1 MAKVLCKNKECT
13 QGNFGKR
20 KRFEQVRGE
29 QVCCIECS
37 LAVIRSKTYSR
48 KYEKEIRL
56 NNAIEKKKILEK
68 LETHSDWLKK
78 LQKVFNTYIRHRDK
92 DKQCISCKTPLNG
105 RKYDAGHFFSVGAY
119 PNLRFDEDNVHG
131 QCVHCNQH
139 KHGAISE
146 YAIYLPIRIG
156 IEKFESLK
164 NRRAQPLKLSIPD
177 IKEMIDYYKLKVK
190 TLKSTL
196 I

>member
-1 MAKVLCKNKECT
+1 MAKILCRNKECT

-20 KRFEQVRGE
+20 KRFDQIRGE

-37 LAVIRSKTYSR
+37 LAVIRSKTYAR
-48 KYEKEIRL
+48 KHEKEIRL

-105 RKYDAGHFFSVGAY
+105 RKFDAGHCYSVGAY
-119 PNLRFDEDNVHG
+119 PNLRFNEDNVHG

-139 KHGAISE
+139 KHGNIHE
-146 YAIYLPIRIG
+146 YMSNLPIVIG
-156 IEKFESLK
+156 DVAFEKLQEK
-164 NRRAQPLKLSIPD
+164 RNDPLKITIPE
-177 IKEMIDYYKLKVK
+177 IKELIEFYKQKVK
-190 TLKSTL
+190 NN
-196 I
+196 

>member
-1 MAKVLCKNKECT
+1 MLCANKECN

-20 KRFEQVRGE
+20 KRFEPVRGE
-29 QVCCIECS
+29 KVCSVECS
-37 LAVIRSKTYSR
+37 IAVINSKTYAR
-48 KYEKEIRL
+48 KYEKQIRIENAKNKKAILDSIKSHSKWL
-56 NNAIEKKKILEK
+56 N
-68 LETHSDWLKK
+68 D
-78 LQKVFNTYIRHRDK
+78 LQKVFNSYIRLRDA
-92 DKQCISCKTPLNG
+92 DQPCISCNRPLKG
-105 RKYDAGHFFSVGAY
+105 KYDAGHFFSVGAY

-139 KHGAISE
+139 RHGAISE

-164 NRRAQPLKLSIPD
+164 ERRAKPLKLSIPD

-190 TLKSTL
+190 TLKSH
-196 I
+196 

>member
-29 QVCCIECS
+29 QVCSVECS
-37 LAVIRSKTYSR
+37 IALINSKTYAR
-48 KYEKEIRL
+48 KHEKEIRIS
-56 NNAIEKKKILEK
+56 NAIEKKKILEK

-92 DKQCISCKTPLNG
+92 DKRCISCQTPLNG
-105 RKYDAGHFFSVGAY
+105 RKFDAGHCYSVGAY
-119 PNLRFDEDNVHG
+119 PNLRFNEDNVHG

-139 KHGAISE
+139 KHGNIHE
-146 YAIYLPIRIG
+146 YMSNLPIVIG
-156 IEKFESLK
+156 DVAFEKLQEK
-164 NRRAQPLKLSIPD
+164 RNDPLKLTIPE
-177 IKEMIDYYKLKVK
+177 IKELIEFYKQKVK
-190 TLKSTL
+190 NN
-196 I
+196 